1 MKALSIN
8 KIRDEINRFVDED
21 SEAGKT
27 LSAEPTLDQVIPI
40 PLTAEIVELGTEDE
54 DTDVISYE
62 TLSDKSVLGDYVSF
76 EKVNVQQT
84 QFLNEWPD
92 MTSLFVTSLTTSMT
106 TFEVNDCLEIIGQS
120 QTNSKTL
127 ILDLWSVSYLSSVF
141 ENSGMSLS
149 DCKKN
154 QAFRILENLTSFPIH
169 DLEELKGIL
178 FSTSKMADSRTFKH
192 IDTQNMGHFVY
203 YSFSLLSGELTL
215 IDSLSN
221 SFETSP
227 YFDRDTTKK
236 FFSRLYTLFGGS
248 ARNLKPIRYHSNAF
262 RQQGVECGYNALIN
276 LVLSL
281 KYTGDFLHI
290 LEVFSTSKLLC
301 ASSSQPSKFLSVL

>member
-120 QTNSKTL
+120 QTNS
-127 ILDLWSVSYLSSVF
+127 
-141 ENSGMSLS
+141 
-149 DCKKN
+149 
-154 QAFRILENLTSFPIH
+154 
-169 DLEELKGIL
+169 
-178 FSTSKMADSRTFKH
+178 
-192 IDTQNMGHFVY
+192 
-203 YSFSLLSGELTL
+203 
-215 IDSLSN
+215 
-221 SFETSP
+221 
-227 YFDRDTTKK
+227 
-236 FFSRLYTLFGGS
+236 
-248 ARNLKPIRYHSNAF
+248 
-262 RQQGVECGYNALIN
+262 
-276 LVLSL
+276 
-281 KYTGDFLHI
+281 
-290 LEVFSTSKLLC
+290 
-301 ASSSQPSKFLSVL
+301 